1 MKLFPTLTLD
11 REEGSNPPNFA
22 KASKSFWWKD
32 AVMVHPSASLHFTG
46 LRGEQCLTG
55 LLEERGL
62 GALGF
67 HGTALLPELHWD
79 LWSSLNSRETQ
90 SLGPSH
96 HSIGQTPRGMPV
108 PGKGQAIGFTMLSCG
123 STGSLQIPCCPW
135 RSSNYMVLVIFKV
148 IQFLPHSKRQ
158 GWGCQNLTS
167 LPWGSVPSLHPS
179 ESLAGHPKVWT
190 ATQLP
195 RLYDHRCAKDEP
207 TRQSS
212 PASCQV
218 LLIVCADDL
227 SAPSLPL
234 PSLITAADS
243 ASCLDYRSSLRAVPH
258 LPSCPLLIYLPRCPS
273 PPILSLSNLSSS
285 PSEETWEVF
294 LLLHIPTRHLLINPA
309 TAPTGLRLLW
319 PARCLHH
326 SKTRSPSLQPN
337 DKLPE
342 MPFPFL
348 TSLLFRRQPSLPYRR
363 FPVSHLANSY
373 CSSLLIPDLLSML
386 WPDWGGRD
394 PAMCSPT
401 HFSFFLLSIQKNIAW
416 ASLKLSW
423 SHPTMFSGWVEV
435 MCACRSQPCSLSPLP
450 LPQQP

>member
-1 MKLFPTLTLD
+1 MFHVFFERPEKEVVGGEGRALSLRFSEKSLEGIMKLFPTLTLD

-108 PGKGQAIGFTMLSCG
+108 PGKDQAIGFTMLSCG

-179 ESLAGHPKVWT
+179 ESLAGHPKV
-190 ATQLP
+190 
-195 RLYDHRCAKDEP
+195 
-207 TRQSS
+207 
-212 PASCQV
+212 
-218 LLIVCADDL
+218 
-227 SAPSLPL
+227 
-234 PSLITAADS
+234 
-243 ASCLDYRSSLRAVPH
+243 
-258 LPSCPLLIYLPRCPS
+258 
-273 PPILSLSNLSSS
+273 
-285 PSEETWEVF
+285 
-294 LLLHIPTRHLLINPA
+294 
-309 TAPTGLRLLW
+309 
-319 PARCLHH
+319 
-326 SKTRSPSLQPN
+326 
-337 DKLPE
+337 
-342 MPFPFL
+342 
-348 TSLLFRRQPSLPYRR
+348 
-363 FPVSHLANSY
+363 
-373 CSSLLIPDLLSML
+373 
-386 WPDWGGRD
+386 
-394 PAMCSPT
+394 
-401 HFSFFLLSIQKNIAW
+401 
-416 ASLKLSW
+416 
-423 SHPTMFSGWVEV
+423 
-435 MCACRSQPCSLSPLP
+435 
-450 LPQQP
+450 